1 MLAFMGTGDNFNFG
15 VKTDRIAINTIK
27 NVDYLELKIDFL
39 IQ

>member
-1 MLAFMGTGDNFNFG
+1 MLAFIEAGDNFNFW
-15 VKTDRIAINTIK
+15 VKTDRITINTIK